1 MSFSAQGIM
10 QTQNTTISDMRNNIL
25 TEVSAS
31 VNKTLQPF
39 MERVKVAENQHT
51 MIMSMLESH
60 PKFIA
65 LLEENILLKKKLRS
79 YNECEGVKINI
90 NDNFDKDQVSVSDIY
105 SEFGI
110 TPKLENKNL
119 SEKKTVITSLPDGGS
134 AISAKLVD
142 FQKSLEETLVD
153 EHELID
159 EFKTTFADFLQ
170 SVSSSDDDSSS
181 VEEVEPPVVRRQT
194 IDLTGEWLSKTVP
207 VKQETNLNDPI
218 QARLALSSPT
228 TIKKERLAG
237 VEEQETFFKEKYKSE
252 NNNNEVEDEED
263 DEEDDNVDEDEEED
277 AEEDE
282 EESDEEEEDEDV
294 EEEDAEEEEEESDEE
309 DAPSKPRTAP
319 TNEVEEDKQ
328 EESEEELYVL
338 ELEDDEGNPMEYY
351 CNDESEM
358 NGDIYEVLPDES
370 PGPKVGVIKDGEIE
384 LFE

>member
-10 QTQNTTISDMRNNIL
+10 QTQKTTISDMRNNIL

-31 VNKTLQPF
+31 VNKTLEPF

-60 PKFIA
+60 PKFISI
-65 LLEENILLKKKLRS
+65 LEENILLKKKLRS
-79 YNECEGVKINI
+79 HNECESVKINI
-90 NDNFDKDQVSVSDIY
+90 NDNLDKDQVSVSDIY

-170 SVSSSDDDSSS
+170 SVTDSDDDTSS
-181 VEEVEPPVVRRQT
+181 VEEVQPPVVRRQT
-194 IDLTGEWLSKTVP
+194 IDLTGSWLSKTVS

-228 TIKKERLAG
+228 SNKNEVKVKKERLAG
-237 VEEQETFFKEKYKSE
+237 VEEQEIYFKEKYKTE
-252 NNNNEVEDEED
+252 EHDDKEEEVEEDEEDEDEED
-263 DEEDDNVDEDEEED
+263 DEEDEDEE
-277 AEEDE
+277 
-282 EESDEEEEDEDV
+282 
-294 EEEDAEEEEEESDEE
+294 EEEEEESEE
-309 DAPSKPRTAP
+309 DDTPSKPRTAP
-319 TNEVEEDKQ
+319 TNEVEEDPQ

-338 ELEDDEGNPMEYY
+338 ELEDDDGNPIEYY

-370 PGPKVGVIKDGEIE
+370 PGSKVGVIKDGEIE